1 MCVSVNLYRKRN
13 ISLNF
18 YTCRLTIEKM
28 DLEVSNFRFLW
39 NRIDSL
45 IVGFLDEVKNVNDI
59 QMVTHR

>member
-1 MCVSVNLYRKRN
+1 MCVLTYIEKETYP
-13 ISLNF
+13 LNF